1 MRESIMMIGVDRYD
15 RMILTKVFSEK
26 YDLLFIDKVDQS
38 LLSNK
43 GPFPKLIIYNIGIG
57 DEESLNAL
65 QRVKK
70 LDGLERPIIA
80 ITSHNT
86 VEIDRFLATTG
97 VFYHL
102 VRPFELRD
110 LDDLITGAM
119 RFWRK
124 RQLDISAPV
133 ETGQAKKN

>member
-1 MRESIMMIGVDRYD
+1 MRERIMMIDMERFDRE
-15 RMILTKVFSEK
+15 ILTKIYSEK
-26 YDLLFIDKVDQS
+26 YDLVFIDKTDQS
-38 LLSNK
+38 SLSGK
-43 GPFPKLIIYNIGIG
+43 GPFPKLIIYNLGVG
-57 DEESLNAL
+57 DGESLLDL

-70 LDGLERPIIA
+70 LDCLERPIIV

-102 VRPFELRD
+102 VRPYELRD
-110 LDDLITGAM
+110 LDDLIRGAF

-133 ETGQAKKN
+133 ETGQAGKK

>member
-1 MRESIMMIGVDRYD
+1 MRESIMMIGIDRYD
-15 RMILTKVFSEK
+15 REMLTKVFSEK
-26 YDLLFIDKVDQS
+26 YDLVFLDKTDPSS
-38 LLSNK
+38 LSGK
-43 GPFPKLIIYNIGIG
+43 GPFPKLIVYNLGVG
-57 DEESLNAL
+57 DGESLLDL

-70 LDGLERPIIA
+70 LDGLERPIIV

-102 VRPFELRD
+102 VRPYELRD
-110 LDDLITGAM
+110 LDDLIRGAF

-124 RQLDISAPV
+124 RQLDNSAFV
-133 ETGQAKKN
+133 DAGQQGKK